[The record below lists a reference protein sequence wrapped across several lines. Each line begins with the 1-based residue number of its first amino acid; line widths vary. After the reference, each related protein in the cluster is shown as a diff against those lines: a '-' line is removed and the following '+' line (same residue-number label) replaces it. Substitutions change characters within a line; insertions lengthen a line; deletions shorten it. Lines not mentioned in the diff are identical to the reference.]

1 MWFRRLRCSFC
12 RRSDK
17 DVAKLV
23 AGASGYICDRCAH
36 EAVRIME
43 TTAPGD
49 AAPGRGTDPL
59 AVRAADWNRTWH
71 FSAVTD

>member
-1 MWFRRLRCSFC
+1 MFFRKLQCSFC

-23 AGASGYICDRCAH
+23 AGASGYICDTCAR

-43 TTAPGD
+43 TPAPRTTTAHSPNV
-49 AAPGRGTDPL
+49 L
-59 AVRAADWNRTWH
+59 QERASGWNRMWH
-71 FSAVTD
+71 FASAVD

>member
-1 MWFRRLRCSFC
+1 MWFRTLKCSFC

-23 AGASGYICDRCAH
+23 AGASGDICDRCAH

-43 TTAPGD
+43 TTSPGKTE
-49 AAPGRGTDPL
+49 PSRGADGL
-59 AVRAADWNRTWH
+59 ATRAADWNRTWH
-71 FSAVTD
+71 FSSATD

>member
-1 MWFRRLRCSFC
+1 MWFRRLSCSFC

-17 DVAKLV
+17 EVAKLV

-43 TTAPGD
+43 TTSPGD
-49 AAPGRGTDPL
+49 TAPSRGADPL
-59 AVRAADWNRTWH
+59 AGRAADWNRAWH
-71 FSAVTD
+71 FSTATD

>member
-1 MWFRRLRCSFC
+1 MWLRRLKCSFC

-43 TTAPGD
+43 TTSPRDTAPNRRENV
-49 AAPGRGTDPL
+49 PRT
-59 AVRAADWNRTWH
+59 RAADWNRAWH
-71 FSAVTD
+71 FSTAVD

>member
-23 AGASGYICDRCAH
+23 AGASGYICDKCAY
-36 EAVRIME
+36 EVIRIME
-43 TTAPGD
+43 NTPS
-49 AAPGRGTDPL
+49 PTD
-59 AVRAADWNRTWH
+59 D
-71 FSAVTD
+71 